1 MKPLQ
6 ITLVGRMVTIKSDE
20 ISFAHLTNLYQNGAA
35 GVGIQVVEVVDGIN
49 EEAASVM
56 CTRICK
62 AVIEYSD
69 NQRSD

>member
-1 MKPLQ
+1 
-6 ITLVGRMVTIKSDE
+6 MVTIKSDE

-35 GVGIQVVEVVDGIN
+35 GVGIQVVDGIN